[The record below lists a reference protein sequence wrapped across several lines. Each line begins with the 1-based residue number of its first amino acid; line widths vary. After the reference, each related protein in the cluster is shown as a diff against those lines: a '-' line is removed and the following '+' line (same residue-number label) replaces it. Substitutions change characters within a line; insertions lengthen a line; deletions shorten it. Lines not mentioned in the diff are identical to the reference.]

1 MLLIQCFIKS
11 FKIMADQLFWG
22 SDIFAI
28 YPRTLRELL
37 QAEDLAREREGF
49 LQKDVINLPSD
60 FEWKQKVY
68 FRLLEQ
74 QKKINA
80 ALDRGEELVFNE
92 LFII

>member
-1 MLLIQCFIKS
+1 
-11 FKIMADQLFWG
+11 MADQIFWG

-74 QKKINA
+74 QKRINA